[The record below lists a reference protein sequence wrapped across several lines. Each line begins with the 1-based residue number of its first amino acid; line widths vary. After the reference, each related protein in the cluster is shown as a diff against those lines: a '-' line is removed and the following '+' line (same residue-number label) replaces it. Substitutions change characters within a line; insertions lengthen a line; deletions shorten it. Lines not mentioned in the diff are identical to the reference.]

1 MQDSGLRV
9 MNSPSGLSMGSKSKL
24 SKAEIDQFQNLLTN
38 ESIKAI
44 AQLMADNRTDSST
57 TTISLTDLK
66 KCLEAKFGNKA
77 PCHELCLALYNR
89 FRPLKIKAGGEGIE
103 QIDDMDIVDFLLG
116 CNLLSRSTQDRKIK
130 LMFELCDDD
139 DDGCMNPV
147 HIL

>member
-1 MQDSGLRV
+1 M
-9 MNSPSGLSMGSKSKL
+9 
-24 SKAEIDQFQNLLTN
+24 F
-38 ESIKAI
+38 
-44 AQLMADNRTDSST
+44 
-57 TTISLTDLK
+57 
-66 KCLEAKFGNKA
+66 
-77 PCHELCLALYNR
+77 NR

-103 QIDDMDIVDFLLG
+103 QVADMDIVDFLLG